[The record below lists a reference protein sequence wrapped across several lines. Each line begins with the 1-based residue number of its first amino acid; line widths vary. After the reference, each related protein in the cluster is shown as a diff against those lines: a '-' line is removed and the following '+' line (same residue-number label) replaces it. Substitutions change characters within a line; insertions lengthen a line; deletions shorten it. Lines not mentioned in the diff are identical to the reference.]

1 MLRVATSRGERRR
14 QVLRQVATQQRLM
27 LSVGMND
34 LFSLAGAK
42 VPACSR
48 AHGAAVGVQGLTT
61 SPPCLS
67 AAEGT

>member
-1 MLRVATSRGERRR
+1 M
-14 QVLRQVATQQRLM
+14 RQVATQQRLM

-34 LFSLAGAK
+34 LFSIAGAK

-48 AHGAAVGVQGLTT
+48 AHWAAVGVQGLTT